1 MAKQQRIT
9 GIVSRDLVAKG
20 SKSERTAVVLR
31 TQDGKQFVL
40 RREGGNAFRD
50 QVLEDLV
57 GKTIT
62 GSGVVPSLTCTVPG
76 QTFILKRWTVE
87 GKEPPD

>member
-9 GIVSRDLVAKG
+9 GIVSHDLVAPG

-31 TQDGKQFVL
+31 TRDGKQFVL

-62 GSGVVPSLTCTVPG
+62 GSGVVPSLTGAVPG